1 MTTITWQD
9 PVISEIHLTREKI
22 AARFGNSIHAMCEA
36 ARLGQ
41 LGKIETEMSLL
52 LNKHKVT
59 KNAASNLAVQVL

>member
-1 MTTITWQD
+1 MKTIIWQD

-41 LGKIETEMSLL
+41 LGQTEPRVQLTQKIRT
-52 LNKHKVT
+52 
-59 KNAASNLAVQVL
+59 ASGVAHLTFSS